1 MADASDAAVPA
12 PPVASTS
19 VFVATF
25 LSILALIVA
34 FLFLDLTLARVDRNE
49 STAHAAQL
57 YEEGRTLLATG
68 NAHEASDRFASA
80 LAIERHNATYALGLA
95 ESLMRDGHDDDAE
108 QTLASTLDRAA
119 NDGAV
124 NLLMAQL
131 LDKTGRPGEATV
143 YYHRA
148 IFGRWGADSSQRRI
162 EARFELVD
170 ALARRKDGGAMLAEL
185 LPLQATLPDNPAV
198 RRRLAHL
205 FLQAGSPRR
214 AMDILRE
221 FLGRD
226 TKDADAYAGMA
237 EAALALGNFATAR
250 ADFAEAARLQ
260 PDDAVVASR
269 RALTDTVLMLDPGAK
284 RLGEDERGARALAL
298 LTRALGERDRCLGT
312 SYGGPVADSARSILA
327 TVPTV
332 ATAERT
338 DATTELA
345 TSVWSTRPVRCVAGF
360 VPDEV
365 LATVLRSLEP

>member
-1 MADASDAAVPA
+1 MADASAATLSA

-57 YEEGRTLLATG
+57 YAEGRTLLATG

-80 LAIERHNATYALGLA
+80 LAIERRNSTYALGLA
-95 ESLMRDGHDDDAE
+95 ESLMRDGQYGDAE
-108 QTLASTLDRAA
+108 ETLRSTLDRAA

-124 NLLMAQL
+124 NLLMARL
-131 LDKTGRPGEATV
+131 LEQTGRPGEATV

-214 AMDILRE
+214 AMEILRE

-250 ADFAEAARLQ
+250 ADFVEASRLQ
-260 PDDAVVASR
+260 PDDGNVAAR
-269 RALTDTVLMLDPGAK
+269 RALADTVLMLDPEAR
-284 RLGEDERGARALAL
+284 RLAENERGARALAL
-298 LTRALGERDRCLGT
+298 LTRALGERDRCLGS
-312 SYGGPVADSARSILA
+312 SYRGPVADSARSILA
-327 TVPTV
+327 KVSPV
-332 ATAERT
+332 ASAERT

-345 TSVWSTRPVRCVAGF
+345 TAVWSTRPSRCVAGF